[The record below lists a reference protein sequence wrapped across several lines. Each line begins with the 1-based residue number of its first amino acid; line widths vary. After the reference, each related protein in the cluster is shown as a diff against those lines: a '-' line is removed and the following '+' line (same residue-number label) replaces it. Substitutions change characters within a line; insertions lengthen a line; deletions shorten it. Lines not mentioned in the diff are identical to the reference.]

1 MLKVMRPI
9 TIWLLLSLLV
19 VSCSKVDNAGPNPI
33 KEYEIGRHLVGF
45 GSLACKDAEMKS
57 FIARMLAVMP
67 EVMKQKGRDMMFAK
81 IDNLVANPAPTD
93 VDTPYIEE
101 GTYFIFYSS
110 YL

>member
-1 MLKVMRPI
+1 MAEAAYNYDGMTDAEIML
-9 TIWLLLSLLV
+9 S
-19 VSCSKVDNAGPNPI
+19 DY

-67 EVMKQKGRDMMFAK
+67 EVMKQKGRDMMFA
-81 IDNLVANPAPTD
+81 IDNLVANPDPTD